1 MFCFNGLPFGVTST
15 PEYFQHK
22 MNEVLT
28 GLIGITCLNDGIFI
42 YVYTEEQHD
51 QRLKATLSKIN
62 SAGLT

>member
-1 MFCFNGLPFGVTST
+1 MFCFNRLPFGITST
-15 PEYFQHK
+15 PEYFQRK

-28 GLIGITCLNDGIFI
+28 GLIGITCLNDDIFI

-51 QRLKATLSKIN
+51 QRLKAALSKMN